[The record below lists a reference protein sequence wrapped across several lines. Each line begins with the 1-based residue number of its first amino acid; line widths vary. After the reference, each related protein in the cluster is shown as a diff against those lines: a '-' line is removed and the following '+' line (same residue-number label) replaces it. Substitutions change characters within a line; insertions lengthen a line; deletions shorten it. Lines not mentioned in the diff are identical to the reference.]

1 MTEKEKI
8 NEMAKYICNA
18 CEMGCG
24 FDGDCDEGS
33 DYKTCGICQ
42 DTAKKIFEEREHIE
56 HSKCYSLYGLNRSGC
71 AGCPFGSNFENELKS
86 IEQFEPK
93 LYKAVNNIFKDSYLY
108 TRQYRKFKEE
118 QK

>member
-1 MTEKEKI
+1 MRCMGIRRAESGI
-8 NEMAKYICNA
+8 RAQKYKNCFTYKSEAA
-18 CEMGCG
+18 CQEYRPI
-24 FDGDCDEGS
+24 FFFTDE
-33 DYKTCGICQ
+33 
-42 DTAKKIFEEREHIE
+42 AKKIFEEREHIK
-56 HSKCYSLYGLNRSGC
+56 HSLCYSLYGLNRSGC